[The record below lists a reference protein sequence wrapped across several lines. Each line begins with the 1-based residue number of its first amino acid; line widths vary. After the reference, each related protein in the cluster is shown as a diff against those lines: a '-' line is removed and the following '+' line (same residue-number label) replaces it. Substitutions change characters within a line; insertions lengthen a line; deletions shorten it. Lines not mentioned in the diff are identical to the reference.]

1 MRGSGTVREAAWPI
15 CITVA
20 LVSSPQLAELAA
32 EVAKVVDPRYHAS
45 IAPQTPLCARKIA
58 IYYASSL
65 LVHILIHY
73 L

>member
-1 MRGSGTVREAAWPI
+1 MREAAWPI

-20 LVSSPQLAELAA
+20 LVSSLQLAELVAEAA
-32 EVAKVVDPRYHAS
+32 ELAKVVDPRYHAS